1 MRRLSLS
8 FALLALMLV
17 FAVPAM
23 AVLTLPIADDATTEP
38 GLIRIGGGVT
48 LESDMNMYGARF
60 TYGLDHGIALFG
72 GGGLVDPDGLDS
84 EPFVQLGGQFQIPL
98 DDVPFDLAVRAGFGY
113 VSFSDSDFGG
123 KADIDILNINV
134 GGLVSYD
141 LEPVIIYGYG
151 GLSYMRTEYEFR
163 TTDGKFSDDDS
174 DTEPAFGGGVLFPV
188 NQQFSLYGELMHI
201 DDLFF
206 SVGAQV
212 NF

>member
-72 GGGLVDPDGLDS
+72 GGGDLQGWIPRRLSTVRMDPSRKG
-84 EPFVQLGGQFQIPL
+84 
-98 DDVPFDLAVRAGFGY
+98 
-113 VSFSDSDFGG
+113 
-123 KADIDILNINV
+123 
-134 GGLVSYD
+134 
-141 LEPVIIYGYG
+141 
-151 GLSYMRTEYEFR
+151 
-163 TTDGKFSDDDS
+163 
-174 DTEPAFGGGVLFPV
+174 
-188 NQQFSLYGELMHI
+188 
-201 DDLFF
+201 
-206 SVGAQV
+206 
-212 NF
+212 